1 MNQVKKAIPHLLTL
15 SNMTLGTLA
24 LVFLLVDQNLEAVL
38 WCVGI
43 AAVLDVFDGAAA
55 RALGVSGPLG
65 KELDSL
71 ADVVSFG
78 VVPALVL
85 AWVGTGFGPGWLA
98 EPAGWGPLLIAPAS
112 ALRLARFNLDEE
124 QATYFKGLP
133 TPANALFVL
142 LWAYAAAE
150 VSWLQEPMLVAGVGV
165 LSALA
170 LNSPFPLLS
179 LKGLKEKA
187 RLWLG
192 LVGLW
197 IAFFVLLGTTAL
209 PFLVPLYFVY
219 SILFFKPRSHEI
231 PR

>member
-1 MNQVKKAIPHLLTL
+1 MIQVKKALPHLLTL

-24 LVFLLVDQNLEAVL
+24 TVYLLVDQNLHAVL
-38 WCVGI
+38 WCIGI
-43 AAVLDVFDGAAA
+43 AAVLDVFDGAVA

-85 AWVGTGFGPGWLA
+85 AWLGTGFSPGWIT

-142 LWAYAAAE
+142 LWAYTAQDIM
-150 VSWLQEPMLVAGVGV
+150 WLNEPWLIATVGIM
-165 LSALA
+165 SALA
-170 LNSPFPLLS
+170 LNSPFALLS

-192 LVGLW
+192 LVALW
-197 IAFFVLLGTTAL
+197 IAFFAVLHTTAL

-219 SILFFKPRSHEI
+219 SILFFKPHTHEI